1 MMDHVNVF
9 CGDIAKAILWIFDW
23 WAVWRCWRWEH
34 LKLKSN
40 CFLLSDSTS
49 SWHLLLDVFRLSVFI
64 FCEILAMQVEDKHF
78 AACTVL
84 FCCWELPSPDIC
96 KSCTKQ
102 LSSAT
107 SKITAICFRHFESW
121 SHLDPEDQGLEVLL
135 LLEAPLSV
143 EVPALDFQVAVHL
156 EVFQVAVH
164 LEVLLPEPMR
174 NEARKK
180 SSLFFRFRCSWASET
195 FKDTSFSP
203 PASFY
208 SRAGH
213 QHLLMHISCTDP
225 SYAELSYK
233 TNLKKSSPHALAWN
247 FWSCCRRHFLGRF
260 WLWTFKWWS
269 AWRCCCWGLSDIKT
283 GKPNCG
289 QQVDIVRALRFLFS
303 FFAHFAMKF
312 HGHKH
317 AAACKLLFSRCVSPS
332 PDT

>member
-1 MMDHVNVF
+1 MFSTTSPLAPKHWV
-9 CGDIAKAILWIFDW
+9 L
-23 WAVWRCWRWEH
+23 E
-34 LKLKSN
+34 
-40 CFLLSDSTS
+40 FL
-49 SWHLLLDVFRLSVFI
+49 V
-64 FCEILAMQVEDKHF
+64 
-78 AACTVL
+78 
-84 FCCWELPSPDIC
+84 
-96 KSCTKQ
+96 
-102 LSSAT
+102 
-107 SKITAICFRHFESW
+107 
-121 SHLDPEDQGLEVLL
+121 

-156 EVFQVAVH
+156 EVSQVAVHLEVFQVAVH
-164 LEVLLPEPMR
+164 LEVLLPKPMR

-233 TNLKKSSPHALAWN
+233 MNLKKSSPHALAWN

-269 AWRCCCWGLSDIKT
+269 AWRCCCWGLSNIKT
-283 GKPNCG
+283 GTLVAQHFRNGIASKNHSSQTLVCMFPCLSFG
-289 QQVDIVRALRFLFS
+289 VVGSAFFPRKYLQQPFMESASWRLQ
-303 FFAHFAMKF
+303 
-312 HGHKH
+312 
-317 AAACKLLFSRCVSPS
+317 VSTLPLCLS
-332 PDT
+332 IS